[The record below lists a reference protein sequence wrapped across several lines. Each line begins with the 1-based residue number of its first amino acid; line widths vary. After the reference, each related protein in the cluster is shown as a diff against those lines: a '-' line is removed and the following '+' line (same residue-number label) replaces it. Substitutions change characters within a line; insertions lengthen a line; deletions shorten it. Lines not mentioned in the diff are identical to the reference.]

1 MLIAGVIG
9 VVMGLVCV
17 FALASPWPWLAPLAI
32 GGLLVIAC
40 LYRQPVWGVLGL
52 VVLVPL
58 EGLFKEASFSPAKFL
73 GASLIGILL
82 LQLLLRQLPEGRVR
96 SNLWPLLLLLMLW
109 VGLSFLFSSN
119 HLVSLGNLREL
130 LVGMT
135 LLGIVLLVGR
145 DLPLPMLCRLLVIS
159 VATTCVIALFSA
171 RHQVEGRAVGLLQ
184 DANYFALLITI
195 ALPLAVLLAIQA
207 RRSPVRLLWLMLAL
221 VLLAGMTKTDS
232 RSGLVVL
239 LLALVV
245 GAWHHRAH
253 FARVRARHLGFIML
267 GGALLV
273 PLALVSVP
281 DDYVERIK
289 SLSILRSGVN
299 AHQDASL
306 GRRASYL
313 IVGGEMIRE
322 NPVFGAGPGT
332 FPLRYAATGYSKA
345 FSEGGDSLDVYR
357 RAHNTYLEIF
367 AEMGIPAGLLFL
379 ALLLLGLR
387 NFERAR
393 RAWLDR
399 GERQQADMVVHLGL
413 AFLSMTLFL
422 LFLSVPNHKLL
433 WLLLGLSWVLRQQA
447 ESVGSAE
454 VRTA

>member
-1 MLIAGVIG
+1 MLIVAM
-9 VVMGLVCV
+9 MGMMLGLACV
-17 FALASPWPWLAPLAI
+17 LALASPWPWLAPMVIGALA
-32 GGLLVIAC
+32 VVAF
-40 LYRQPVWGVLGL
+40 LYRRPGWGLLGL

-58 EGLFKEASFSPAKFL
+58 EGLFKELAFSPAKFL

-82 LQLLLRQLPEGRVR
+82 MQLLLRQLPEGRAR
-96 SNLWPLLLLLMLW
+96 SNLWPLLLLFLLW

-119 HLVSLGNLREL
+119 HPASLGNLREL
-130 LVGMT
+130 LIGMT
-135 LLGIVLLVGR
+135 LFGIVLLVGR
-145 DLPLPMLCRLLVIS
+145 DLPLLPLCRLLVIS
-159 VATTCVIALFSA
+159 VAATCLIALFSA
-171 RHQVEGRAVGLLQ
+171 RHQVQGRAVGLLQ
-184 DANYFALLITI
+184 DANYFALLITV
-195 ALPLAVLLAIQA
+195 AMPLAVLLAMRA
-207 RRSPVRLLWLMLAL
+207 RHWLTRFLWLGLGV
-221 VLLAGMTKTDS
+221 VLLAGMTRTDS

-239 LLALVV
+239 LLALLV
-245 GAWHHRAH
+245 GLWHHRARL
-253 FARVRARHLGFIML
+253 ARIRPRHLGFIML
-267 GGALLV
+267 GAALLV
-273 PLALVSVP
+273 PLGLMSVP

-313 IVGGEMIRE
+313 LVGGEMIRE
-322 NPVFGAGPGT
+322 DPVFGGGPGT
-332 FPLRYAATGYSKA
+332 FALRYATTGYAKA
-345 FSEGGDSLDVYR
+345 FSDSSDSLDIYR

-379 ALLLLGLR
+379 ALLLMGWR

-399 GERQQADMVVHLGL
+399 GERELADLVVHLGL
-413 AFLSMTLFL
+413 AFFSMTLFL

-447 ESVGSAE
+447 ESGGPAE
-454 VRTA
+454 VRSA